1 VTLVSEILIRLGLI
15 GVALAG
21 WFWSQH
27 LLGQRLVAA
36 GIRDRV
42 HEWTAPLHAWLLAH
56 PRATNATLIASSAV
70 IDMVGIYLIAAAIFG
85 PSFRPFIALFV
96 LFVLRQMCQ
105 VLCALPTPPGS
116 IWRYPGFPALLVTY
130 GTDNDYFFSGHTA
143 IAVLG
148 AIELAHAGPPWLA
161 LAMCVIAALEAA
173 TVLVLRA
180 HYTMDVFAAALA
192 AFFAYNLG
200 AATAPG
206 IDAWIRSAF

>member
-1 VTLVSEILIRLGLI
+1 MGETLIRLALI

-21 WFWSQH
+21 WFWTQH
-27 LLGQRLVAA
+27 LLARRLVAP

-42 HEWTAPLHAWLLAH
+42 HEWTAPWHAWLLAH
-56 PRATNATLIASSAV
+56 PRATNALLIATSAV
-70 IDMVGIYLIAAAIFG
+70 IDLIGIYLLAMAIFG
-85 PSFRPFIALFV
+85 PTFRPFIALLV
-96 LFVLRQMCQ
+96 LFVLRQACQ
-105 VLCALPTPPGS
+105 VVCALPAPPGS

-148 AIELAHAGPPWLA
+148 AIEIAHAGPWWLA
-161 LAMCVIAALEAA
+161 AAMCLVAVLEAG

-200 AATAPG
+200 SATAPAV
-206 IDAWIRSAF
+206 DAWIRSLS

>member
-1 VTLVSEILIRLGLI
+1 MGEILIRLALI
-15 GVALAG
+15 GAALAG
-21 WFWSQH
+21 WFWTQH

-42 HEWTAPLHAWLLAH
+42 HEWTSPLHAWLLAH

-70 IDMVGIYLIAAAIFG
+70 IDSIGIYLIAAAIFG

-105 VLCALPTPPGS
+105 SLCALPTPPGS
-116 IWRYPGFPALLVTY
+116 TWRYPGFPALLVTY

-161 LAMCVIAALEAA
+161 LVMCLIAALEAV

-180 HYTMDVFAAALA
+180 HYTMDVFAATLA

-206 IDAWIRSAF
+206 VDAWIRSVF

>member
-1 VTLVSEILIRLGLI
+1 MGETLIRLALI

-21 WFWSQH
+21 WFWTQH
-27 LLGQRLVAA
+27 LLARRLVAA
-36 GIRDRV
+36 SIRDRV
-42 HEWTAPLHAWLLAH
+42 HEWTAPWHAWLLAH
-56 PRATNATLIASSAV
+56 PQATNALLIATSAV
-70 IDMVGIYLIAAAIFG
+70 IDLIGIYLLAMAIFG
-85 PSFRPFIALFV
+85 PTFRPFIALLV
-96 LFVLRQMCQ
+96 LFVLRQACQ
-105 VLCALPTPPGS
+105 VVCALPAPPGS

-148 AIELAHAGPPWLA
+148 AIEIAHAGPPWLA
-161 LAMCVIAALEAA
+161 AAMCLVAALEAG

-200 AATAPG
+200 SATAPAV
-206 IDAWIRSAF
+206 DAWIRSLS

>member
-1 VTLVSEILIRLGLI
+1 MSEVLIRVGLV

-21 WFWSQH
+21 WFWTQH
-27 LLGQRLVAA
+27 LLGQRLVAS

-42 HEWTAPLHAWLLAH
+42 HEWSAPLHAWLLAR
-56 PRATNATLIASSAV
+56 PRATNATLIASSAM
-70 IDMVGIYLIAAAIFG
+70 IDLIGIYLIAAAIFG

-96 LFVLRQMCQ
+96 LFVLRQFCQ

-148 AIELAHAGPPWLA
+148 AIEIAHAGPPWLA
-161 LAMCVIAALEAA
+161 AAMCLIAALEAA

-200 AATAPG
+200 AAVAPG
-206 IDAWIRSAF
+206 IDAWIRSVL

>member
-1 VTLVSEILIRLGLI
+1 MGETLIRLALI

-21 WFWSQH
+21 WFWTQH
-27 LLGQRLVAA
+27 LLARRLVAA

-42 HEWTAPLHAWLLAH
+42 HEWTAPWHAWLLAH
-56 PRATNATLIASSAV
+56 PRATNALLIATSAV
-70 IDMVGIYLIAAAIFG
+70 IDLIGIYLLAMAIFG
-85 PSFRPFIALFV
+85 PTFRPFIALLV
-96 LFVLRQMCQ
+96 LFALRQACQ
-105 VLCALPTPPGS
+105 VVCALPAPPGS

-148 AIELAHAGPPWLA
+148 AIEIAHAGPPWLGA
-161 LAMCVIAALEAA
+161 VMGLIAVLEAG

-200 AATAPG
+200 SATAPAV
-206 IDAWIRSAF
+206 DAWIQSLS

>member
-1 VTLVSEILIRLGLI
+1 VSEILVRLAVI

-21 WFWSQH
+21 WFWTQH
-27 LLGQRLVAA
+27 LLAQRLVAT

-42 HEWTAPLHAWLLAH
+42 HEWTAPQHAWLLAH
-56 PRATNATLIASSAV
+56 PRATHALLIATSAV
-70 IDMVGIYLIAAAIFG
+70 IDLIGIYLIAVSIFG
-85 PSFRPFIALFV
+85 PTFRPFIALLV
-96 LFVLRQMCQ
+96 LFVLRQACQ
-105 VLCALPTPPGS
+105 VVCALPTPQGS

-148 AIELAHAGPPWLA
+148 AIEIAQAGPPWLGA
-161 LAMCVIAALEAA
+161 IMCLIAVLEAG

-200 AATAPG
+200 SATAPAV
-206 IDAWIRSAF
+206 DAWIRSFS

>member
-1 VTLVSEILIRLGLI
+1 MGEILIRIALI
-15 GVALAG
+15 GVGLAG
-21 WFWSQH
+21 WFWTQH
-27 LLGQRLVAA
+27 LLAQRFVAA

-42 HEWTAPLHAWLLAH
+42 HEWSAPLHAWFTVH
-56 PRATNATLIASSAV
+56 PRATNATLIATSAV
-70 IDMVGIYLIAAAIFG
+70 IDLIGLYLLAAAIFG
-85 PSFRPFIALFV
+85 PSFRPFLALFV
-96 LFVLRQMCQ
+96 LFLLRQVCQ
-105 VLCALPTPPGS
+105 VVCALPTPSGS

-161 LAMCVIAALEAA
+161 AVMFVIAALEAA

-192 AFFAYNLG
+192 AFFAYALG
-200 AATAPG
+200 ATVAPAVDG
-206 IDAWIRSAF
+206 WIASLLT

>member
-1 VTLVSEILIRLGLI
+1 MAEILIRIALI
-15 GVALAG
+15 GVGLAG
-21 WFWSQH
+21 WFWTQH

-42 HEWTAPLHAWLLAH
+42 HEWTAPLHAWLTVH
-56 PRATNATLIASSAV
+56 PRATNATLIATSAV
-70 IDMVGIYLIAAAIFG
+70 IDLIGLYLIAAAIFG
-85 PSFRPFIALFV
+85 PSFRSFIALFV
-96 LFVLRQMCQ
+96 LFLLRQVCQ
-105 VLCALPTPPGS
+105 VVCALPTPPGS

-148 AIELAHAGPPWLA
+148 AIELAYAGPPWLGVV
-161 LAMCVIAALEAA
+161 MCLIAALEAA

-192 AFFAYNLG
+192 AFFAYSLG
-200 AATAPG
+200 ATVAPAV
-206 IDAWIRSAF
+206 DAWIASLLT